1 MQRPQV
7 RQPVQQELLV
17 QQELPGK
24 LEPLVCKSLGW
35 KPELQLGEQR
45 VQVLQPEVQ
54 LVEQRVQVAQPEV
67 RPVLVPL
74 AVRQRA
80 QLLRHRIRRR

>member
-1 MQRPQV
+1 V
-7 RQPVQQELLV
+7 
-17 QQELPGK
+17 
-24 LEPLVCKSLGW
+24 
-35 KPELQLGEQR
+35 LQLGEQLA
-45 VQVLQPEVQ
+45 QVLKLELQ

-74 AVRQRA
+74 AVRQQA